1 MMTQP
6 TTIDRQAQHELLGRL
21 RAVRRTGVVVAALA
35 GASQA
40 ILAVLAGGLVA
51 ISLDWLLRLPG
62 PLRLLVLLALAVLA
76 AVVLS
81 RCVIARLRLQP
92 LAQIARQVQDTVS
105 GPPDCLASGTE
116 FALDGMA
123 GTFAAQTI
131 SRSAHLSRALSPV
144 RLARWRWMSMWLAGA
159 VLAAVVLAAVWPA
172 VGWWIECGLGRLA
185 WPVTQADWPRRTQI
199 LSDLSG
205 QTLLAAAG
213 EPVDLEAR
221 IVRGAASTPARVVLE
236 DSGQVRRLEMTD
248 TGDGQRSVAPRLL
261 SSITFW
267 FEAGDDNTRATPGRV
282 RVVPRPA
289 VSRAEILVQPPAYTA
304 ESAARITLGSGPVQ
318 VAEGSR
324 IDLHVTVSKPLA
336 SEAGHARATI
346 VLAPA
351 DSPDAQPVEVL
362 DVRFTG
368 TDHQL
373 TAGWW
378 CTRDSLVRIDFT
390 DTDNFANAPLQP
402 WRIAATIDQP
412 PAIQI
417 SSPADAIEVA
427 PAAVV
432 SLQAT
437 ATDDHGVDDV
447 RLVWQV
453 AKTGAPASQPSA
465 LPEQLRRIPT
475 SQPQRNG
482 QTVSL
487 TIDSPWTLA
496 DLSLEPGDKLTWS
509 LQAQDN
515 FDLAGRRHE
524 PTRSPPRTIRIV
536 SEATLLES
544 VLQQLADARS
554 RIVQMR
560 RQQQDLRETLQAQ
573 ARGERAAPDPV
584 SQQRSLEQQA
594 QIAREARDTAAALTA
609 AAQRI
614 RANRVQRESLADS
627 VAAASRQLSQ
637 IQSKDMADVQRNLQA
652 SPPSMD
658 SASQSADAAAKELE
672 ALLRQT
678 AGWTSLESAALGL
691 QDLLDKQRGLQEQT
705 ADLAAQTLG
714 QPIDQLAGAQREALG
729 TLAQD
734 QRGLSDRLTQLQ
746 KDMRTQAQ
754 AADAPASDRA
764 KLTAATKSL
773 DKQNAASDMATSADQ
788 IARNVT
794 MDAQQRQHAA
804 RQAMQQALAALRG
817 ENPNDQ
823 AGADTD
829 MTDALARQL
838 KDLAQRQTTLRAQT
852 GDINARRSPAGS
864 LDRAGH
870 LRLSQASQA
879 QSDLGKQVDQAQQ
892 AVPGEA
898 AQRLLAAVAGRMQ
911 ETSQQMQTGSSG
923 QPVLDSQQHA
933 AQTLSALADALE
945 RAARDKQ
952 NRNLAGG
959 KQGDPE
965 ASGAKQPKAS
975 EVEALYLLQQDL
987 LLRTQHVSENGAA
1000 KPAVQQLAQEQQQIR
1015 DLAQRVLSEQ

>member
-1 MMTQP
+1 
-6 TTIDRQAQHELLGRL
+6 
-21 RAVRRTGVVVAALA
+21 
-35 GASQA
+35 
-40 ILAVLAGGLVA
+40 VLN
-51 ISLDWLLRLPG
+51 
-62 PLRLLVLLALAVLA
+62 
-76 AVVLS
+76 

-116 FALDGMA
+116 FALDGLSDP
-123 GTFAAQTI
+123 FAAQTI
-131 SRSAHLSRALSPV
+131 FRSAHLSRALSPM

-159 VLAAVVLAAVWPA
+159 VLAAVLLAASWPA
-172 VGWWIECGLGRLA
+172 AGWWVECGLSRLA
-185 WPVTQADWPRRTQI
+185 WPVVQADWPRRTQI

-205 QTLLAAAG
+205 QTLLAVAG

-221 IVRGAASTPARVVLE
+221 IVHGSASTPARVVLE
-236 DSGQVRRLEMTD
+236 DAGHVRRLEMTD
-248 TGDGQRSVAPRLL
+248 IGDGQRRVAPRLL
-261 SSITFW
+261 SPITFW

-282 RVVPRPA
+282 RVVPRPM
-289 VSRAEILVQPPAYTA
+289 VSRAEILVQPPAYIA
-304 ESAARITLGSGPVQ
+304 EPAARITLGSGPVQ
-318 VAEGSR
+318 VPEGSR
-324 IDLHVTVSKPLA
+324 IDLHVAVSKPLA
-336 SEAGHARATI
+336 SEAGYPRAAI
-346 VLAPA
+346 VLVPA
-351 DSPDAQPVEVL
+351 DSPDAQPVEAL
-362 DVRFTG
+362 EVRFAG
-368 TDHQL
+368 TDHQQI

-390 DTDNFANAPLQP
+390 DTDDFANTPLQP

-437 ATDDHGVDDV
+437 ASDDHGIDDV

-453 AKTGAPASQPSA
+453 TKADTATSQPSA
-465 LPEQLRRIPT
+465 LVEQMRRIPT
-475 SQPQRNG
+475 SQSQRNG
-482 QTVSL
+482 QAVSL
-487 TIDSPWTLA
+487 AVDWSWTLA
-496 DLSLEPGDKLTWS
+496 DLSLEPGDRLTWS

-544 VLQQLADARS
+544 VLQQLAAARS
-554 RIVQMR
+554 QIVQMR

-573 ARGERAAPDPV
+573 ARSQQAAPDPA

-594 QIAREARDTAAALTA
+594 QIARDARDTAAALAA

-614 RANRVQRESLADS
+614 RANRVQRETLADS

-637 IQSKDMADVQRNLQA
+637 IQSKDMADVQRSLQTA
-652 SPPSMD
+652 PPAMD
-658 SASQSADAAAKELE
+658 NASQSADAAAKGLE

-691 QDLLDKQRGLQEQT
+691 QDMLDKQRALQEQT

-729 TLAQD
+729 KLAQD

-754 AADAPASDRA
+754 AADAPAADRA
-764 KLTAATKSL
+764 KLAAATEFL

-817 ENPNDQ
+817 ENPDNQ

-838 KDLAQRQTTLRAQT
+838 KDLARRQTTLRAQT
-852 GDINARRSPAGS
+852 GDINARRDPAGS

-870 LRLSQASQA
+870 LRLSQAGQA
-879 QSDLGKQVDQAQQ
+879 QSDLGKQVDQAQP
-892 AVPGEA
+892 AAPGEA
-898 AQRLLAAVAGRMQ
+898 VQRLLAAVAGRMQ
-911 ETSQQMQTGSSG
+911 GTSQQMQTGSSG

-933 AQTLSALADALE
+933 AKTLAALADALE
-945 RAARDKQ
+945 RAARDKE

-987 LLRTQHVSENGAA
+987 LLRTQHVNQNGAP
-1000 KPAVQQLAQEQQQIR
+1000 KPAVQQLAQEQQQVR